1 MELLR
6 FLTCGSVDDGKS
18 TLIGRLLYDSK
29 TLLRDQVAALE
40 RSSAKA
46 GMGLNLALLT
56 DGLRAEREQGITID
70 VAYKYFATPRRE
82 FIIADTPGHVQYTRN
97 MVTGASTADLA
108 VLLVDARQGL
118 LEQTRRHA
126 YLAGLLRIPHVVLA
140 VNKMDAVDWS
150 QTVYQGIRDQFMD
163 LTRASGF
170 ADVHAI
176 PVSALLGDNVVD
188 PSTHTP
194 YYEGPPLLRYLEEI
208 VVDRPSDPAR
218 GRLPVQLV
226 LRPSDPALQD
236 YRAYAGQMTAGVF
249 RPGDEVVVLPSNI
262 RSAIVGIDR
271 GGRPI
276 DEAFAPMSVAIRLR
290 DDVDVG
296 RGEVI
301 ASVKRP
307 PRVGQQLRARLC
319 WMAERPLLPR
329 ARLLVRHA
337 TATVPG
343 MVTAIESVVSIHTFA
358 DQPGPAQLDL
368 NEIGVVHIKTARPL
382 AFDAYA
388 EERTT
393 GAFVLVNETSNGTV
407 AAGLITAEESQP

>member
-6 FLTCGSVDDGKS
+6 FITCGSVDDGKS

-40 RSSAKA
+40 RSSAK
-46 GMGLNLALLT
+46 GGNGLNLALLT

-70 VAYKYFATPRRE
+70 VAYKYFATPRRK

-108 VLLVDARQGL
+108 VLLVDARQGVL
-118 LEQTRRHA
+118 QQTRRHA
-126 YLAGLLRIPHVVLA
+126 YLASLLRIPHVVLA

-150 QTVYQGIRDQFMD
+150 REVYQRICQDFLS
-163 LTRASGF
+163 LTSTSGF

-176 PVSALLGDNVVD
+176 PVSALLGDNVVE
-188 PSTHTP
+188 PSTRTS
-194 YYEGPPLLRYLEEI
+194 YYGGPPLLRYLEEI
-208 VVDRPSDPAR
+208 VVERPSLPERA
-218 GRLPVQLV
+218 RLPVQFV

-236 YRAYAGQMTAGVF
+236 YRAYAGEVTSGVF
-249 RPGDEVVVLPSNI
+249 RPGDAVVVLPSNI
-262 RSAIVGIDR
+262 RTTIAGIDR
-271 GGRPI
+271 YGEPV
-276 DEAFAPMSVAIRLR
+276 DEAFAPMSVGIRLR

-301 ASVKRP
+301 ASAKRP
-307 PRVGQQLRARLC
+307 PRVSQEITARLC

-337 TATVPG
+337 TASVPG
-343 MVTAIESVVSIHTFA
+343 IVTAIESVVDIHSFT
-358 DQPGPAQLDL
+358 DQPGPTQLTL
-368 NEIGVVHIKTARPL
+368 NEIGKVRIKTARPL

-393 GAFVLVNETSNGTV
+393 GAFVLIDEASNGTV
-407 AAGLITAEESQP
+407 AAGLITAEETPT